1 MRPCAI
7 ISSFGIDSLCCKM
20 KVWTY
25 TSWICFK
32 PWRLP
37 ATLYKHQPRP
47 RFKHSLHPKLPGRSS
62 IHASEWHALQG
73 TFCLSRAME
82 AGKAIAVSAHNL
94 LGTGQLLTTESG
106 QPPATEVS
114 KLRSPVWR
122 DRGSGMLLRSSGNGL
137 STQCHHPRREQSDC
151 VRSQAGT
158 THTEL
163 VGGTESNAVPCCSPY
178 RHTMHFRKSFHQEA
192 EQEPEGSSSHRRE
205 DRRALICSR
214 LFRESVQSSGNQE
227 RPLVS
232 SIQKEHQR
240 TWQRS
245 QLGAIS

>member
-7 ISSFGIDSLCCKM
+7 VSSFGIDSLCCKM

-151 VRSQAGT
+151 VRSQAGP
-158 THTEL
+158 HTL
-163 VGGTESNAVPCCSPY
+163 NLWVVQNQMQFHAVLPTDTRCISESHS
-178 RHTMHFRKSFHQEA
+178 T
-192 EQEPEGSSSHRRE
+192 RR
-205 DRRALICSR
+205 
-214 LFRESVQSSGNQE
+214 QN
-227 RPLVS
+227 
-232 SIQKEHQR
+232 
-240 TWQRS
+240 RS
-245 QLGAIS
+245 QRGPPLTEEKTGGLSFAQGYSVNRFRAQETKKGPW

>member
-1 MRPCAI
+1 MLVTCN
-7 ISSFGIDSLCCKM
+7 G
-20 KVWTY
+20 
-25 TSWICFK
+25 
-32 PWRLP
+32 
-37 ATLYKHQPRP
+37 
-47 RFKHSLHPKLPGRSS
+47 GR
-62 IHASEWHALQG
+62 QG
-73 TFCLSRAME
+73 NR
-82 AGKAIAVSAHNL
+82 
-94 LGTGQLLTTESG
+94 
-106 QPPATEVS
+106 
-114 KLRSPVWR
+114 
-122 DRGSGMLLRSSGNGL
+122 GL
-137 STQCHHPRREQSDC
+137 STQSARHRTAPHNRKRPAPSHRGVQAEKPC
-151 VRSQAGT
+151 VEGQGLRNAAEIQWKRSLHSVPPPAQRAIRLCAESGWT